1 MEKPLLNL
9 QKIRVRDRPP
19 GSPRSIFAQFQ
30 DQRNTAAML
39 VGRTLLATGATGVK
53 QGVKQGES
61 LLGGHS
67 YAHAQYIHSVSSV
80 PLCETEV
87 GQRT

>member
-1 MEKPLLNL
+1 MEKPLLNQ

-61 LLGGHS
+61 LLGG
-67 YAHAQYIHSVSSV
+67 
-80 PLCETEV
+80 
-87 GQRT
+87 QRGTRTRMRSIYTACLVYHYVKQR

>member
-9 QKIRVRDRPP
+9 QKIRVHDRPP

-39 VGRTLLATGATGVK
+39 VGRTLLQRLATGAK

-61 LLGGHS
+61 LLR
-67 YAHAQYIHSVSSV
+67 
-80 PLCETEV
+80 
-87 GQRT
+87 GQRGTRTRMRSIYTACLVYHYVKQR